1 MLTSGLV
8 FGSRRFLK
16 KVASRDS
23 EKSLGDLETPQSPGE
38 AQAEENKVTFNYFP
52 PTFRIIRF
60 RMINE
65 RRKVRFGCDK

>member
-1 MLTSGLV
+1 M

-38 AQAEENKVTFNYFP
+38 AQAEENKVTFNYSP
-52 PTFRIIRF
+52 QIRIIGF
-60 RMINE
+60 TMINE

>member
-1 MLTSGLV
+1 M
-8 FGSRRFLK
+8 
-16 KVASRDS
+16 ASRDS

-52 PTFRIIRF
+52 PSKLRIIGF
-60 RMINE
+60 GMINE

>member
-38 AQAEENKVTFNYFP
+38 AQAEENKVAFNYFP
-52 PTFRIIRF
+52 PTFRIIGF
-60 RMINE
+60 RIINE
-65 RRKVRFGCDK
+65 G

>member
-1 MLTSGLV
+1 M
-8 FGSRRFLK
+8 
-16 KVASRDS
+16 ASRDS

-52 PTFRIIRF
+52 HTFRIIGF